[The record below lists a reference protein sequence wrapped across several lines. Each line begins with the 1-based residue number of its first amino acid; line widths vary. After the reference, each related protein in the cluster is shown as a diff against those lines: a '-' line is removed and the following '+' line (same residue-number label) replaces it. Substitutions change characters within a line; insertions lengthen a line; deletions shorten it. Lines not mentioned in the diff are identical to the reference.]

1 MPIRRLA
8 TATAAV
14 LIALAPVTVAAATD
28 EELDTLYDA
37 LGIEELIEIVAE
49 EGEGQGEELR
59 EQMFPERGGAG
70 WSALVTAIYE
80 TDPLESAFRKEFDA
94 ALADTDVT
102 PLLAF
107 YADETGRKIV
117 RLEADARRAI
127 ISEEVEEAAKTA
139 YATLLEEDAAR
150 ADQLDDFVV
159 VNDLIER
166 NVAGAL
172 NSSLAFYRG
181 LGDGGGF
188 EMGESDMLSEVW
200 SREPEYRA
208 DTESWVFAYL
218 TLAYDALED
227 EELASYVD
235 LARTR
240 EGRDL
245 NAALFAGFHG
255 IFQDVGYRLGRAAST
270 FMVGEEL

>member
-8 TATAAV
+8 FAALV
-14 LIALAPVTVAAATD
+14 AFSPLSAAAAT
-28 EELDTLYDA
+28 EEDLNALYDA
-37 LGIEELIEIVAE
+37 LGIEELIGIVAE

-59 EQMFPERGGAG
+59 EQMFPDRGGVG
-70 WSALVTAIYE
+70 WSAVVTGIYE
-80 TDPLESAFRKEFDA
+80 TEPLADAFREEFHA
-94 ALADTDVT
+94 ALAETDVA
-102 PLLAF
+102 PLLDF
-107 YADETGRKIV
+107 YGDETGRKIV

-139 YATLLEEDAAR
+139 YATLLEEDTAR
-150 ADQLDDFVV
+150 AGQLEAFVT

-188 EMGESDMLSEVW
+188 EMGEEDMLSEVW

-208 DTESWVFAYL
+208 DTESWVYAYL

-227 EELASYVD
+227 DELDAYVD

-255 IFQDVGYRLGRAAST
+255 IFQDVGYRLGKAAST